1 MKWQRLLVVALALVC
16 WNVLAGWMEIDF
28 RENRSETNNWTMAG
42 TTVSQKRGLKFAG
55 PGSFLKSPMYGGAI
69 TSITVVTF
77 CSSTR
82 IDYPFIVSVGTAEN
96 SFRDCDPRIEYALNQ
111 YVTNSFSFGEASAI
125 HGMQIRLNASGE
137 VKGYYYVTSV
147 AVRWTGG
154 PLEPPTNVQVENV
167 ETNAFLL
174 RWTPPDDA
182 ESCRPL
188 VWTNRVVGA
197 SPGEVVWCESFSN
210 APAKTGSIPAL
221 PSGSLE
227 GYADAPDDSRQWEL
241 DHVYPSVEA
250 GALRIGGTETN
261 GWIRTPQLPGG
272 TAFTLRLR
280 ARRQN
285 SKDGVDMP
293 VRRNSSG
300 CITELGVV
308 SLTDEFQDHLLSV
321 PELREGD
328 HLEIHSTT
336 NKRSTRV
343 ILDSIELLHGY
354 ETGWFE
360 PEYLVNEDVVVEGSF
375 QVENLPMGEYFFAV
389 EAVRGD
395 EHARS
400 STGRVDLAIGLLPV
414 VPLPVRFSGMG
425 ELEWR
430 ESFDGLASL
439 FLGTDN
445 QCTWVNGVT
454 FPPWQAWCDGDAATE
469 ITRNQGGVAN
479 GGLYAYW
486 ATNEVVSS
494 YALGMNVESSANEFV
509 CGVAFTNDLRTV
521 FAGFSLTYGGRQFGF
536 KNTEEQRIEVEWLVT
551 NRLVSACAEGDWR
564 REEVLTFRTPAV
576 GRGEELTSG
585 AHLPLEESVSG
596 ALRGA
601 VVHPGEVMLVRW
613 RRERAKNAAALAIDD
628 VRLSFQKRDGTTV
641 VVFR

>member
-1 MKWQRLLVVALALVC
+1 MKWQRSLVVVLALVC
-16 WNVLAGWMEIDF
+16 WNVLAGWTEIDF
-28 RENRSETNNWTMAG
+28 RETRPETNNWTLAG
-42 TTVSQKRGLKFAG
+42 TTVSRDRGLKFAEL
-55 PGSFLKSPMYGGAI
+55 GSFLKSPMYGGAI
-69 TSITVVTF
+69 TSIVVVTY

-82 IDYPFIVSVGTAEN
+82 IDYPFVVSAGSVEN
-96 SFRDCDPRIEYALNQ
+96 SFIDCGPLIEYAANR
-111 YVTNSFSFGEASAI
+111 YVTNTFSLGEASAI
-125 HGMQIRLNASGE
+125 HGMKIRLNASGE
-137 VKGYYYVTSV
+137 VKGNYYVTSV

-154 PLEPPTNVQVENV
+154 PLQPPTNVQVENV
-167 ETNAFLL
+167 EADAFLL

-197 SPGEVVWCESFSN
+197 SPGEVVWGESFSN
-210 APAKTGSIPAL
+210 APARTGSIPAL
-221 PSGSLE
+221 PSGRLE
-227 GYADAPDDSRQWEL
+227 GYADAPDGPRYWEL
-241 DHVYPSVEA
+241 DHVYPSLEA

-261 GWIRTPQLPGG
+261 GWIRTPHLPGG

-285 SKDGVDMP
+285 SEDGVNMP

-300 CITELGVV
+300 RITEIGVV
-308 SLTDEFQDHLLSV
+308 SLTDEFQNHLLSV

-328 HLEIHSTT
+328 HIEIHSTT

-343 ILDSIELLHGY
+343 ILDSIELLRGY
-354 ETGWFE
+354 DSGRLE
-360 PEYLVNEDVVVEGSF
+360 PEYLVNEDVVAEGSF

-395 EHARS
+395 ERARS
-400 STGRVDLAIGLLPV
+400 STGRVDLADGLLPA

-430 ESFDGLASL
+430 ESFDGLADL
-439 FLGTDN
+439 FPGKDN
-445 QCTWVNGVT
+445 QRAWVNGVT
-454 FPPWQAWCDGDAATE
+454 LPPWQAWWDGDVVAQ
-469 ITRNQGGVAN
+469 ITRNQGAVAY

-494 YALGMNVESSANEFV
+494 YALGMNVGSSANEFV

-521 FAGFSLTYGGRQFGF
+521 FDGFSLAYEGRQFGF
-536 KNTEEQRIEVEWLVT
+536 RNTEEQRIEVEWLVT

-564 REEVLTFRTPAV
+564 REEALTFRTPAV
-576 GRGEELTSG
+576 GRGEELKSG
-585 AHLPLEESVSG
+585 ADLPLGVSVSG
-596 ALRGA
+596 TLERA
-601 VVHPGEVMLVRW
+601 VVRPGEVMFVRW
-613 RRERAKNAAALAIDD
+613 RRVRATNAAALAIDD
-628 VRLSFQKRDGTTV
+628 VRLSFRKRDGTTV
-641 VVFR
+641 LIFR